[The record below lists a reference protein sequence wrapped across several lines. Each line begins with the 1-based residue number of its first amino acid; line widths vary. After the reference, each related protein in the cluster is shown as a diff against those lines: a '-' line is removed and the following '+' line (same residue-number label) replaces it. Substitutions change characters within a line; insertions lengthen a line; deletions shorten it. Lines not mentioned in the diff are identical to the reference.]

1 MSQSDRILAQL
12 ARKGG
17 GKLLDGA
24 VKRLLPDRPVET
36 GKRGNLL
43 RGIAGTVALRVAT
56 RSVPGAIV
64 VASGALAKTLYDR
77 RRARTR
83 GAAQKAGSKA

>member
-1 MSQSDRILAQL
+1 MSQADRILAQL

-17 GKLLDGA
+17 SKLLDGA
-24 VKRLLPDRPVET
+24 VKRLLPDKPAET
-36 GKRGNLL
+36 VKRGNLL
-43 RGIAGTVALRVAT
+43 RGIAGTVAMRVAT

-77 RRARTR
+77 RRARKR
-83 GAAQKAGSKA
+83 AAAQKDSGKT

>member
-1 MSQSDRILAQL
+1 MSQADRILAGL

-17 GKLLDGA
+17 SKLLDGA
-24 VKRLLPDRPVET
+24 VNRLLPDKPAET
-36 GKRGNLL
+36 VKRGSLL
-43 RGIAGTVALRVAT
+43 RGIAGTVAMRIAT

-77 RRARTR
+77 RRARQR
-83 GAAQKAGSKA
+83 GAAQKDGGKA